1 MGAVLQGR
9 MEMLQRDADLS
20 HGHGGSWVL
29 QLCHPKA
36 RLVPQGSVFAQ
47 GWGGSSP
54 AHMQGEAE
62 LLLKG

>member
-1 MGAVLQGR
+1 
-9 MEMLQRDADLS
+9 MLQRDADLS